1 MKKFLAMTLSI
12 AMVMSLLV
20 GCSSGGAPVK
30 TGLAVV
36 ASLSKSADASAE
48 AEGVAQTDSL
58 IAAVLVDKN
67 GKIVD
72 CKLDAAQTKI
82 KFSAEGKLTTDVA
95 TTFKTKNELG
105 TEYGMASAS
114 GIGKEWN
121 EQAAAFAKYCIGK
134 TVDEVKGI
142 AVNEEGKAGDADL
155 AASVTVHIGDFIEA
169 VAQAASTATDKGA
182 KEGDKLG
189 LAVTTDIAKSTDATA
204 DAEGLA
210 QSYSNIAV
218 VTLGKDN
225 KITSCIIDAIQGN
238 VNFSATGVIS
248 TDLAVAPQAKQVLK
262 DAYGMKKASS
272 IGKEWYEQADA
283 FAAYCVG
290 KTAADVKGIALTDQG
305 VAADADLAASV
316 TVHIGPFMANV
327 DKAAA
332 AASATK

>member
-1 MKKFLAMTLSI
+1 MKKFLAMLLSV

-20 GCSSGGAPVK
+20 ACSSGGAPLK

-36 ASLSKSADASAE
+36 SSLAKSANASAE

-58 IAAVLVDKN
+58 IAAVLVDKD

-72 CKLDAAQTKI
+72 CKIDAAQTKI
-82 KFSAEGKLTTDVA
+82 KFSTEGKLTTDVA
-95 TTFKTKNELG
+95 STFKTKNELG
-105 TEYGMASAS
+105 TEYGMTSAS

-121 EQAAAFAKYCIGK
+121 EQAAAFAKYCVGK
-134 TVDEVKGI
+134 TVAEVKGI

-169 VAQAASTATDKGA
+169 VAQAANTATDKGA
-182 KEGDKLG
+182 KKGDKLG
-189 LAVTTDIAKSTDATA
+189 LAITTDISKSSDATA

-218 VTLGKDN
+218 VSLGKDS

-238 VNFSATGVIS
+238 VNFSATGEIS
-248 TDLAVAPQAKQVLK
+248 TDLTVAPQTKQVLK
-262 DAYGMKKASS
+262 DAYGMKKASA

-290 KTAADVKGIALTDQG
+290 KSAADVKGIALTDQG
-305 VAADADLAASV
+305 LAADADLAASV
-316 TVHIGPFMANV
+316 TVHVGPFIANV

-332 AASATK
+332 NAAK

>member
-36 ASLSKSADASAE
+36 SSLSKSANATAE

-82 KFSAEGKLTTDVA
+82 NFSAEGKLTTDVA
-95 TTFKTKNELG
+95 STFKTKNELG

-121 EQAAAFAKYCIGK
+121 EQAAAFAKYCVGK

-169 VAQAASTATDKGA
+169 VAQAAGTATDKGA

-189 LAVTTDIAKSTDATA
+189 LATTTDIAKSTDATA

-218 VTLGKDN
+218 VTLDKN
-225 KITSCIIDAIQGN
+225 SKITSCIIDAIQGN
-238 VNFSATGVIS
+238 VNFSTTGVIS
-248 TDLAVAPQAKQVLK
+248 TDLTVAPQAKQVLK

-283 FAAYCVG
+283 FAKYCVG
-290 KTAADVKGIALTDQG
+290 KTAADVKGIALTDDG
-305 VAADADLAASV
+305 HAADADLAASV

-332 AASATK
+332 AAK

>member
-1 MKKFLAMTLSI
+1 MKKILAMSLCA

-20 GCSSGGAPVK
+20 GCSSGGAAVK

-36 ASLSKSADASAE
+36 SSLAKSTNATADAEGLAE
-48 AEGVAQTDSL
+48 TDSL

-72 CKLDAAQTKI
+72 CKIDAAQTKI
-82 KFSAEGKLTTDVA
+82 NFSAEGKLTTDVA

-105 TEYGMASAS
+105 TEYGMGSAS

-121 EQAAAFAKYCIGK
+121 EQAAAFAKYCVGK

-142 AVNEEGKAGDADL
+142 AVTDQGVASDADL

-169 VAQAASTATDKGA
+169 VAQAAGAATDKGA

-189 LAVTTDIAKSTDATA
+189 LAITTDIAKSTEATA

-218 VTLGKDN
+218 VTLGKDS

-238 VNFSATGVIS
+238 VNFSTTGVIS
-248 TDLAVAPQAKQVLK
+248 TDLTVAPQAKQVLK
-262 DAYGMKKASS
+262 DAYGMKKASG
-272 IGKEWYEQADA
+272 IGKEWYEEANA
-283 FAAYCVG
+283 FADYCVG

-305 VAADADLAASV
+305 LAADADLAASV
-316 TVHIGPFMANV
+316 TVHVGPFIANV
-327 DKAAA
+327 DKASAN
-332 AASATK
+332 ASAAK

>member
-36 ASLSKSADASAE
+36 SSLSKSANATAE

-82 KFSAEGKLTTDVA
+82 NFSAEGKLTTDVA
-95 TTFKTKNELG
+95 STFKTKNELG
-105 TEYGMASAS
+105 TEYGMASSS

-169 VAQAASTATDKGA
+169 VAQAAGTAADKGA

-189 LAVTTDIAKSTDATA
+189 LATTTDIAKSTDATA

-218 VTLGKDN
+218 VTLDKN
-225 KITSCIIDAIQGN
+225 SKITSCIIDAIQGN
-238 VNFSATGVIS
+238 VNFSATGEIS
-248 TDLAVAPQAKQVLK
+248 TDLTVAPQAKQVLK

-283 FAAYCVG
+283 FAKYCVG
-290 KTAADVKGIALTDQG
+290 KTAADVKGIALTDDG
-305 VAADADLAASV
+305 HAADADLAASV

-332 AASATK
+332 AAK